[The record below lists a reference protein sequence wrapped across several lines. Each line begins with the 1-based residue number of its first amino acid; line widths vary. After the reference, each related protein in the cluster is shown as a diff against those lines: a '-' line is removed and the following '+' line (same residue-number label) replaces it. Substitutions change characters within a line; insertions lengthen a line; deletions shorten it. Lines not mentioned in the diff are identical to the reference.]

1 MKPATA
7 ITAAARRL
15 ARGRLE
21 GALIGALPL
30 TCRPADEAEAY
41 AVQRRLH
48 QVLAEAGHGVLA
60 GHKIGCTTAVMQK
73 FLGMDGPCSGGLFD
87 TGAHADD
94 ASFALADY
102 HHVGVECEI
111 AVSLAADLP
120 AGHDYDEESVA
131 TAVRT
136 VMAAIEVVD
145 DRYIDY
151 RSLDAPT
158 LIADDFF
165 AAGCVLGPAVADWRG
180 LDLAGL
186 AGRMTID
193 GKEVGSGIGADILGH
208 PFTALAWL
216 ANSRVAARAPLRAG
230 EFVLLGS
237 LVETQWVQP
246 GAVVEVEFEKLGK
259 AVARFT

>member
-1 MKPATA
+1 MKPGTA
-7 ITAAARRL
+7 IEAAARRL

-30 TCRPADEAEAY
+30 TCRPADETEAY
-41 AVQRRLH
+41 AVQQRLH
-48 QVLAEAGHGVLA
+48 RVLAEAGHGLLA
-60 GHKIGCTTAVMQK
+60 GHKIGCSTAVMQK
-73 FLGMDGPCSGGLFD
+73 FLGIDSPCSGGLFD
-87 TGAHADD
+87 NGAHADE

-120 AGHDYDEESVA
+120 GGHDYDQDSVA

-151 RSLDAPT
+151 RSLDTPT

-165 AAGCVLGPAVADWRG
+165 AAGCVLGPPVADWRG
-180 LDLAGL
+180 LDLAKL

-193 GKEVGSGIGADILGH
+193 GNEVGNGVGGDNLGH
-208 PFTALAWL
+208 PFAALAWL
-216 ANSRVAARAPLRAG
+216 ANSRADARAPLRAG

-237 LVETQWVQP
+237 LVETQWVAP
-246 GAVVEVEFEKLGK
+246 GATVEVEFEKLGK